1 MYIRKATDVDVWY
14 AAAQLTDDDLE
25 ECKANYG
32 TIEGLTERL
41 QAHLTSSSVV
51 LTNALGEIYA
61 YGGNQ
66 GDNVWFLTTRMTE
79 RLPPKG
85 KREFRERIM
94 EYRDKMLEDYP
105 VLWNYV
111 WEGNTSHIR
120 FLKSIGA
127 KFHDDKWTRSPV
139 TGEVFILFTIT
150 KEDT

>member
-1 MYIRKATDVDVWY
+1 MYIRKAQSWEVRY
-14 AAAQLTDDDLE
+14 LARQLTDDDLE

-32 TIEGLTERL
+32 TTEGLAQRL
-41 QAHLTSSSVV
+41 LAHLTPSSVV
-51 LTNALGEIYA
+51 LTNSIGEIFA

-79 RLPPKG
+79 RLSPEG
-85 KREFRERIM
+85 KREFRQHIM
-94 EYRDKMLEDYP
+94 EYRDQMLSQYP

-111 WEGNTSHIR
+111 WEGNKSHIR

-139 TGEVFILFTIT
+139 TGEVFNLFTIS
-150 KEDT
+150 KE